1 MEGDFELYK
10 VVKVV
15 LCGAPGVGKTSILK
29 RLVSDPHDSFKL
41 DERSTI
47 GVDFKTLSIVS
58 RKTGNSI
65 RFQIWDTAGQER
77 FKAVSASYFR
87 GSHIFLY
94 VYDVTKRD
102 TFDDIDDW
110 LKRSD
115 WCKNRKTERFECLHT
130 PYAKA
135 FMVGN
140 KCDLP
145 AEKKEIPYEE
155 ADAFALMH
163 DMVCFEVSAKNNTN
177 ILMMFQSFADLMD
190 EHLKVDGDEEKL
202 IHLKEHTAFLMK
214 EHNKCC

>member
-1 MEGDFELYK
+1 MESPELYK

-29 RLVSDPHDSFKL
+29 RLVNDPHDPFKI

-47 GVDFKTLSIVS
+47 GVDFKTVSIVS
-58 RKTGNSI
+58 RKTGNAI

-94 VYDVTKRD
+94 VYDVSKRSSY
-102 TFDDIDDW
+102 DDINDW
-110 LKRSD
+110 FMRSD
-115 WCKNRKTERFECLHT
+115 WCKNRKTERYECLHT

-140 KCDLP
+140 KCDL
-145 AEKKEIPYEE
+145 EKEISYEE
-155 ADAFALMH
+155 ADAFASMH
-163 DMVCFEVSAKNNTN
+163 DMVCFEVSARNNKN
-177 ILMMFQSFADLMD
+177 IMLMFQSFADMMD
-190 EHLKVDGDEEKL
+190 EHLKLEGDEEKT
-202 IHLKEHTAFLMK
+202 LKLAEHTELLIK
-214 EHNKCC
+214 EQNKCC

>member
-1 MEGDFELYK
+1 MEDLELYK

-15 LCGAPGVGKTSILK
+15 LCGSPGVGKTSILK
-29 RLVSDPHDSFKL
+29 RLVNDPHDSFKA

-47 GVDFKTLSIVS
+47 GVDFKTISVVS
-58 RKTGNSI
+58 RKTGNAI

-77 FKAVSASYFR
+77 FKAVSSSYFR

-94 VYDVTKRD
+94 VYDVTRRA
-102 TFDDIDDW
+102 TYDDINDW
-110 LKRSD
+110 LMRSD
-115 WCKNRKTERFECLHT
+115 WCKNRKTEQFECLHT

-155 ADAFALMH
+155 ADAFAAMH
-163 DMVCFEVSAKNNTN
+163 DMVCFEVSAKNNKN
-177 ILMMFQSFADLMD
+177 IFMMFQSFADMMD
-190 EHLKVDGDEEKL
+190 EHLKLEGDDDKILKL
-202 IHLKEHTAFLMK
+202 NEHTEILFK
-214 EHNKCC
+214 EQNKCC